1 MAIPGKVR
9 LEGVVAISL
18 GFVRIGNRL
27 LNKGIVL
34 GELNKRRLVTG
45 LFYSLSSGADKEVAR
60 AKREIASSSCTIS
73 LILG

>member
-1 MAIPGKVR
+1 MAISGKVR

-18 GFVRIGNRL
+18 GFVRIGNRP

-45 LFYSLSSGADKEVAR
+45 LFYSLSAGADKEVAC

>member
-18 GFVRIGNRL
+18 GFVRIGSRL

-45 LFYSLSSGADKEVAR
+45 LFYSLSLLELI
-60 AKREIASSSCTIS
+60 KR
-73 LILG
+73 

>member
-45 LFYSLSSGADKEVAR
+45 LFYSLSLLELI
-60 AKREIASSSCTIS
+60 KR
-73 LILG
+73 